1 MLVSLNTQEQNVS
14 FPPIVFISVVF
25 FQREFILFQIFIM
38 WMVTD
43 DGIRLETN
51 EAQEEVDHIIGEEE
65 LVENYDDE
73 NNDERIDRHTN

>member
-1 MLVSLNTQEQNVS
+1 
-14 FPPIVFISVVF
+14 
-25 FQREFILFQIFIM
+25 M

-65 LVENYDDE
+65 PVENYDDE
-73 NNDERIDRHTN
+73 NSDERKDVLNPT